1 MPTFYQRI
9 QSALK
14 AFSQNT
20 SPEYNRAV
28 YSYIGNGNIS
38 NNENDDNYI
47 RKGYQ
52 KNPTIYSLI
61 NLITKTAVAVPFIIY
76 EKKDEDALK
85 QYKALTSGIVNDD
98 SLIKAN
104 MIKKHALIKT
114 EHTPLHD
121 ILDRPNPAQ
130 SYATFMTEVIA
141 FGKLTGN
148 RFIYGIGPD
157 TREGKVFNELY
168 ALPSHLVEIKSNGI
182 FEPVS
187 KYCMSYG
194 RNQYDIEADDVLHI
208 ADFNPDYDGSGSHL
222 YGQSP
227 LLSGLRSMTS
237 NNEAVETGLKYLQ
250 NQTARGILTSE
261 DESLTPTQAQQL
273 KDAFRRNYQGSHNAG
288 DVIVT
293 PKKLSWT
300 NFGLS
305 AGDLQLLETYNA
317 SIKDLCNIFSV
328 PAVLLNNM
336 ESSTYNNMR
345 EAKKALYQNCV
356 IPELDKLRDELNRW
370 LVPLYG
376 ENLFLDFDYN
386 SISELQQEQEKIVS
400 QLSQSYWLSN
410 NEKRMAMGYGLDEEK
425 EIMNDFL
432 VPSNLIPISDLDLGS
447 EKNFFESA
455 VVEKQE
461 MNERLRKALK
471 KKADDHNESVT
482 SKTKKT
488 NVRTLFAVY
497 KRGVGAY
504 RTNPESVRP
513 TVNSEQQWAM
523 ARVNSY
529 IYALK
534 NGKFRGGKHDTDLF
548 PEGHPLSSKGKSIDL
563 NHKKLVPGMTDVFT
577 TQQEAEERARELGGS
592 GSHSHSWDGEQV
604 FMPFE
609 SHDEYNEAVS
619 NEKTHYDDDEEERR
633 RRRRNKDL
641 SDEHYDT
648 PDEAME
654 RARQIGCSLTHSHNT
669 EDGTVYMPCR
679 DMDELEQ
686 ALGTEKQE
694 TYGGYPK
701 KAIANAERAIKV
713 NDKYNNPCATA
724 VGKQRAQD
732 IVSNRSFSLSVLKRV
747 FSYLSRAKEYNTGT
761 YEKDDKP
768 VCGTISYNL
777 WGGDAMLN
785 WSERKLKQIEE

>member
-9 QSALK
+9 QSAIK

-20 SPEYNRAV
+20 NPEYNRAI
-28 YSYIGNGNIS
+28 YSYMGNGNIS

-52 KNPTIYSLI
+52 KNPTIYSI
-61 NLITKTAVAVPFIIY
+61 VNLITKTAVAVPYIIY
-76 EKKDEDALK
+76 EKKDEDTLK

-121 ILDRPNPAQ
+121 LLDRPNPAQ
-130 SYATFMTEVIA
+130 SYATWMTEVIA

-148 RFIYGIGPD
+148 RFIYGIGPES
-157 TREGKVFNELY
+157 RENKVFNELY
-168 ALPSHLVEIKSNGI
+168 ALPSHLVDIKSNGI
-182 FEPVS
+182 FEPVA
-187 KYCMSYG
+187 KYCMNYG
-194 RNQYDIEADDVLHI
+194 RNQYDIDASDVLHI

-305 AGDLQLLETYNA
+305 AGDLQLIETYNA

-328 PAVLLNNM
+328 PVQLLNNT

-376 ENLFLDFDYN
+376 ENLFLDFDYS

-400 QLSQSYWLSN
+400 QLSQSYWLSS
-410 NEKRMAMGYGLDEEK
+410 NEKRMAMGYGLDEDLD
-425 EIMNDFL
+425 IMNDYL
-432 VPSNLIPISDLDLGS
+432 VPSAFIPISDLDLGS

-455 VVEKQE
+455 VEEKQE
-461 MNERLRKALK
+461 INERLRKALK
-471 KKADDHNESVT
+471 KKADDHNESVR

-497 KRGVGAY
+497 KRGIGAY
-504 RTNPESVRP
+504 RTNPQSVRP
-513 TVNSEQQWAM
+513 TVSSEQQWAM

-529 IYALK
+529 LYALK
-534 NGKFRGGKHDTDLF
+534 NGKFRSGKHDTDLF
-548 PEGHPLSSKGKSIDL
+548 PEGHPLSSKGKSY
-563 NHKKLVPGMTDVFT
+563 
-577 TQQEAEERARELGGS
+577 R
-592 GSHSHSWDGEQV
+592 
-604 FMPFE
+604 
-609 SHDEYNEAVS
+609 
-619 NEKTHYDDDEEERR
+619 DEEDERR
-633 RRRRNKDL
+633 YSKQVQ
-641 SDEHYDT
+641 DEVYDT
-648 PDEAME
+648 PDEAMD
-654 RARQIGCSLTHSHNT
+654 RAREIGCTLTHSHNT

-679 DMDELEQ
+679 DMNELED
-686 ALGTEKQE
+686 ALGSEKQE

-701 KAIANAERAIKV
+701 KAISNAERAIKI
-713 NDKYNNPCATA
+713 NKKHNNACATA

-732 IVSNRSFSLSVLKRV
+732 IVANRPFSLSVLKRV
-747 FSYLSRAKEYNTGT
+747 YSYLSRAKAYDTGN

-785 WSERKLKQIEE
+785 WSDRKLKQIEE

>member
-9 QSALK
+9 QSAIK

-20 SPEYNRAV
+20 NPEYNRAI
-28 YSYIGNGNIS
+28 YSYMGNGNIS

-52 KNPTIYSLI
+52 KNPTIYSI
-61 NLITKTAVAVPFIIY
+61 VNLITKTAVAVPYIIY
-76 EKKDEDALK
+76 EKKDEDTLK

-121 ILDRPNPAQ
+121 LLDRPNPAQ
-130 SYATFMTEVIA
+130 SYATWMTEVIA

-148 RFIYGIGPD
+148 RFIYGIGPES
-157 TREGKVFNELY
+157 RENKVFNELY
-168 ALPSHLVEIKSNGI
+168 ALPSHLVDIKSNGI
-182 FEPVS
+182 FEPVA
-187 KYCMSYG
+187 KYCMNYG
-194 RNQYDIEADDVLHI
+194 RNQYDIDASDVLHI

-305 AGDLQLLETYNA
+305 AGDLQLIETYNA

-328 PAVLLNNM
+328 PVQLLNNT

-376 ENLFLDFDYN
+376 ENLFLDFDYS
-386 SISELQQEQEKIVS
+386 SISELQQEQEKIVA
-400 QLSQSYWLSN
+400 QLSQSYWLSS
-410 NEKRMAMGYGLDEEK
+410 NEKRMAMGYGLDEDLD
-425 EIMNDFL
+425 IMNDYL
-432 VPSNLIPISDLDLGS
+432 VPSAFIPISDLDLGS

-455 VVEKQE
+455 VEEKQE
-461 MNERLRKALK
+461 INERLRKALK
-471 KKADDHNESVT
+471 KKADDHNESVR

-497 KRGVGAY
+497 KRGIGAY
-504 RTNPESVRP
+504 RTNPQSVRP
-513 TVNSEQQWAM
+513 TVSSEQQWAM

-529 IYALK
+529 LYALK
-534 NGKFRGGKHDTDLF
+534 NGKFRSGKHDTDLF
-548 PEGHPLSSKGKSIDL
+548 PEGHPLSSKGKSY
-563 NHKKLVPGMTDVFT
+563 
-577 TQQEAEERARELGGS
+577 
-592 GSHSHSWDGEQV
+592 
-604 FMPFE
+604 
-609 SHDEYNEAVS
+609 HDEE
-619 NEKTHYDDDEEERR
+619 DERR
-633 RRRRNKDL
+633 YSKQAQ
-641 SDEHYDT
+641 DEVYDT
-648 PDEAME
+648 PDEAMD
-654 RARQIGCSLTHSHNT
+654 RAREIGCTLTHSHNT
-669 EDGTVYMPCR
+669 EDGTIYMPCR
-679 DMDELEQ
+679 DMNELED
-686 ALGTEKQE
+686 ALGSEKQE

-701 KAIANAERAIKV
+701 KAIANAERAIKI
-713 NDKYNNPCATA
+713 NNKHNNACATA

-732 IVSNRSFSLSVLKRV
+732 IVANRPFSLSVLKRV
-747 FSYLSRAKEYNTGT
+747 YSYLSRAKAYDTGS

-785 WSERKLKQIEE
+785 WSDRKLKQIEE

>member
-121 ILDRPNPAQ
+121 LLDRPNPAQ

-548 PEGHPLSSKGKSIDL
+548 PEGHPLSSKGKSY
-563 NHKKLVPGMTDVFT
+563 
-577 TQQEAEERARELGGS
+577 
-592 GSHSHSWDGEQV
+592 
-604 FMPFE
+604 
-609 SHDEYNEAVS
+609 HDE
-619 NEKTHYDDDEEERR
+619 EEERR
-633 RRRRNKDL
+633 YSKQVQ
-641 SDEHYDT
+641 DEVYDS
-648 PDEAME
+648 PDEAMD
-654 RARQIGCSLTHSHNT
+654 RAREIGCSLTHSHNT

-732 IVSNRSFSLSVLKRV
+732 IVSNRAFSLSVLKRV
-747 FSYLSRAKEYNTGT
+747 YSYLSRAKEYDTGT

>member
-1 MPTFYQRI
+1 
-9 QSALK
+9 
-14 AFSQNT
+14 
-20 SPEYNRAV
+20 
-28 YSYIGNGNIS
+28 
-38 NNENDDNYI
+38 
-47 RKGYQ
+47 
-52 KNPTIYSLI
+52 
-61 NLITKTAVAVPFIIY
+61 
-76 EKKDEDALK
+76 
-85 QYKALTSGIVNDD
+85 
-98 SLIKAN
+98 
-104 MIKKHALIKT
+104 
-114 EHTPLHD
+114 
-121 ILDRPNPAQ
+121 
-130 SYATFMTEVIA
+130 
-141 FGKLTGN
+141 
-148 RFIYGIGPD
+148 
-157 TREGKVFNELY
+157 
-168 ALPSHLVEIKSNGI
+168 
-182 FEPVS
+182 
-187 KYCMSYG
+187 
-194 RNQYDIEADDVLHI
+194 
-208 ADFNPDYDGSGSHL
+208 
-222 YGQSP
+222 
-227 LLSGLRSMTS
+227 
-237 NNEAVETGLKYLQ
+237 
-250 NQTARGILTSE
+250 
-261 DESLTPTQAQQL
+261 
-273 KDAFRRNYQGSHNAG
+273 
-288 DVIVT
+288 
-293 PKKLSWT
+293 
-300 NFGLS
+300 
-305 AGDLQLLETYNA
+305 
-317 SIKDLCNIFSV
+317 
-328 PAVLLNNM
+328 
-336 ESSTYNNMR
+336 
-345 EAKKALYQNCV
+345 
-356 IPELDKLRDELNRW
+356 
-370 LVPLYG
+370 
-376 ENLFLDFDYN
+376 
-386 SISELQQEQEKIVS
+386 
-400 QLSQSYWLSN
+400 
-410 NEKRMAMGYGLDEEK
+410 MAMGYGLDEEK

-548 PEGHPLSSKGKSIDL
+548 PEGHPLSSKGKSY
-563 NHKKLVPGMTDVFT
+563 
-577 TQQEAEERARELGGS
+577 
-592 GSHSHSWDGEQV
+592 
-604 FMPFE
+604 
-609 SHDEYNEAVS
+609 HDE
-619 NEKTHYDDDEEERR
+619 EEERR
-633 RRRRNKDL
+633 YSKQVQ
-641 SDEHYDT
+641 DEVYDS
-648 PDEAME
+648 PDEAMD
-654 RARQIGCSLTHSHNT
+654 RAREIGCSLTHSHNT

-732 IVSNRSFSLSVLKRV
+732 IVSNRAFSLSVLKRV
-747 FSYLSRAKEYNTGT
+747 YSYLSRAKEYNTGT

>member
-20 SPEYNRAV
+20 NPEYNRAI

-52 KNPTIYSLI
+52 KNPTIYSII
-61 NLITKTAVAVPFIIY
+61 NLITKTAVAVPYIIY
-76 EKKDEDALK
+76 EKKDEDSLK

-114 EHTPLHD
+114 QHTDLHD
-121 ILDRPNPAQ
+121 LLDRPNPAQ
-130 SYATFMTEVIA
+130 SYATWMTEVIA

-148 RFIYGIGPD
+148 RFIYGIGPESRD
-157 TREGKVFNELY
+157 NKIFNELY
-168 ALPSHLVEIKSNGI
+168 ALPSHLVDIKSNGI

-187 KYCMSYG
+187 KYCMNYG
-194 RNQYDIEADDVLHI
+194 RNQYDIDANDVLHI

-305 AGDLQLLETYNA
+305 AGDLQLIETYNA

-328 PAVLLNNM
+328 PVQLLNNT

-376 ENLFLDFDYN
+376 ENLFLDFDYS
-386 SISELQQEQEKIVS
+386 SISELQQEQEKIVT
-400 QLSQSYWLSN
+400 QLSQSYWLSS
-410 NEKRMAMGYGLDEEK
+410 NEKRMVMGYGLDEGLD
-425 EIMNDFL
+425 IMNDYL
-432 VPSNLIPISDLDLGS
+432 VPSALIPISDLDLGS
-447 EKNFFESA
+447 EKNFFEVA
-455 VVEKQE
+455 VEEKQE
-461 MNERLRKALK
+461 INERLRKALK

-497 KRGVGAY
+497 KRGIGAY
-504 RTNPESVRP
+504 RTNPQSVRP
-513 TVNSEQQWAM
+513 TVSSEQQWAM

-534 NGKFRGGKHDTDLF
+534 NGKFRSGKHDTDLF
-548 PEGHPLSSKGKSIDL
+548 PEGHPLSSKGKSY
-563 NHKKLVPGMTDVFT
+563 
-577 TQQEAEERARELGGS
+577 
-592 GSHSHSWDGEQV
+592 
-604 FMPFE
+604 
-609 SHDEYNEAVS
+609 HDE
-619 NEKTHYDDDEEERR
+619 EEERR
-633 RRRRNKDL
+633 YSKQVQ
-641 SDEHYDT
+641 DEVYDS

-654 RARQIGCSLTHSHNT
+654 RAREIGCTLTHSHNT

-679 DMDELEQ
+679 DMNELED
-686 ALGTEKQE
+686 ALGSQKQE

-701 KAIANAERAIKV
+701 KAIANAERAIKI
-713 NDKYNNPCATA
+713 NKKHNNACATA

-732 IVSNRSFSLSVLKRV
+732 IVANRAFSLSVLKRV
-747 FSYLSRAKEYNTGT
+747 YSYLSRAKAYDTGN

-777 WGGDAMLN
+777 WGGDSMLN

>member
-1 MPTFYQRI
+1 MPSFYQRI

-14 AFSQNT
+14 AFSQDTN
-20 SPEYNRAV
+20 PEYNKVV
-28 YSYIGNGNIS
+28 YSYMGNGTIS

-61 NLITKTAVAVPFIIY
+61 NLITKTAVAIPYIIY

-85 QYKALTSGIVNDD
+85 RYKSLTSGTVNND
-98 SLIKAN
+98 SLMKAN
-104 MIKKHALIKT
+104 IIRKHALIET
-114 EHTPLHD
+114 QHTPLHD
-121 ILDRPNPAQ
+121 LLDRPNPAQ
-130 SYATFMTEVIA
+130 SYATFMSEVIA

-148 RFIYGIGPD
+148 RFIYGIGPESRD
-157 TREGKVFNELY
+157 NKVFNELY
-168 ALPSHLVEIKSNGI
+168 TLPSHLVEIKSNGI

-194 RNQYDIEADDVLHI
+194 RSTYDIEAEDVLHI

-227 LLSGLRSMTS
+227 LMSGLRTMTS

-328 PAVLLNNM
+328 PVQLLNNT

-345 EAKKALYQNCV
+345 EAKKALYQNAV

-376 ENLFLDFDYN
+376 DNLFLDFDYS
-386 SISELQQEQEKIVS
+386 SISELQQEQEKIVE
-400 QLSQSYWLSN
+400 QLTKSYWLSN
-410 NEKRMAMGYGLDEEK
+410 NEKRQAMGYGLDEEQ
-425 EIMNDFL
+425 EIMNDYL
-432 VPSNLIPISDLDLGS
+432 VPNSLVPISDLEFGAQS
-447 EKNFFESA
+447 PNFFDNSVQE
-455 VVEKQE
+455 VPKNEKPPTELEKTLMMEVDEDMMEVEE
-461 MNERLRKALK
+461 TMMG
-471 KKADDHNESVT
+471 DDHET
-482 SKTKKT
+482 HK
-488 NVRTLFAVY
+488 AV
-497 KRGVGAY
+497 
-504 RTNPESVRP
+504 ED
-513 TVNSEQQWAM
+513 E
-523 ARVNSY
+523 
-529 IYALK
+529 IYD
-534 NGKFRGGKHDTDLF
+534 N
-548 PEGHPLSSKGKSIDL
+548 
-563 NHKKLVPGMTDVFT
+563 
-577 TQQEAEERARELGGS
+577 Q
-592 GSHSHSWDGEQV
+592 
-604 FMPFE
+604 
-609 SHDEYNEAVS
+609 
-619 NEKTHYDDDEEERR
+619 
-633 RRRRNKDL
+633 
-641 SDEHYDT
+641 
-648 PDEAME
+648 DEAME
-654 RARQIGCSLTHSHNT
+654 RAREIGCTLTHSHDT
-669 EDGTVYMPCR
+669 DDGTIYMPCR
-679 DMDELEQ
+679 NMDELEQ
-686 ALGTEKQE
+686 ALGNQEKQE

-701 KAIANAERAIKV
+701 KAISNAERAIKV
-713 NDKYNNPCATA
+713 NEKHNNKCATA

-732 IVSNRSFSLSVLKRV
+732 IVANRAFSLSVLKRV
-747 FSYLSRAKEYNTGT
+747 YGYLSRAKEYNTGK
-761 YEKDDKP
+761 YEVDGKA

-777 WGGDAMLN
+777 WGGDSMLS
-785 WSERKLKQIEE
+785 WSERKLKQIENES

>member
-61 NLITKTAVAVPFIIY
+61 NLITKTAVAVPYIIY

-121 ILDRPNPAQ
+121 LLDRPNPAQ

-548 PEGHPLSSKGKSIDL
+548 PEGHPLSSKGKSY
-563 NHKKLVPGMTDVFT
+563 
-577 TQQEAEERARELGGS
+577 
-592 GSHSHSWDGEQV
+592 
-604 FMPFE
+604 
-609 SHDEYNEAVS
+609 HDE
-619 NEKTHYDDDEEERR
+619 EEERR
-633 RRRRNKDL
+633 YSKQVQ
-641 SDEHYDT
+641 DEVYDS
-648 PDEAME
+648 PDEAMD
-654 RARQIGCSLTHSHNT
+654 RAREIGCSLTHSHNT

-732 IVSNRSFSLSVLKRV
+732 IVSNRAFSLSVLKRV
-747 FSYLSRAKEYNTGT
+747 YSYLSRAKEYNTGT

>member
-20 SPEYNRAV
+20 NPEYNRAI
-28 YSYIGNGNIS
+28 YSYMGNGNIS

-52 KNPTIYSLI
+52 KNPTIYSI
-61 NLITKTAVAVPFIIY
+61 VNLITKTAVAVPYIIY
-76 EKKDEDALK
+76 EKRDEDSLK

-104 MIKKHALIKT
+104 MIKKHALVKT

-121 ILDRPNPAQ
+121 LLDRPNPAQ
-130 SYATFMTEVIA
+130 SYATWMTEVIA

-148 RFIYGIGPD
+148 RFIYGIGPESRD
-157 TREGKVFNELY
+157 NKIFNELY
-168 ALPSHLVEIKSNGI
+168 ALPSHLVDIKSNGI
-182 FEPVS
+182 FEPVA
-187 KYCMSYG
+187 KYCMNYG
-194 RNQYDIEADDVLHI
+194 RNQYDIDASDVLHI

-305 AGDLQLLETYNA
+305 AGDLQLIETYNA

-328 PAVLLNNM
+328 PVQLLNNT

-376 ENLFLDFDYN
+376 ENLFLDFDYS
-386 SISELQQEQEKIVS
+386 SISELQQEQEKIVA
-400 QLSQSYWLSN
+400 QLSQSYWLSS
-410 NEKRMAMGYGLDEEK
+410 NEKRMAMGYGLDEDLD
-425 EIMNDFL
+425 IMNDYL
-432 VPSNLIPISDLDLGS
+432 VPSAFIPISDLDLGS

-455 VVEKQE
+455 VEEKQE
-461 MNERLRKALK
+461 INERLRKALK
-471 KKADDHNESVT
+471 KKADDHNESVR

-497 KRGVGAY
+497 KRGIGAY
-504 RTNPESVRP
+504 RTNPQSVRP
-513 TVNSEQQWAM
+513 TVSSEQQWAM

-534 NGKFRGGKHDTDLF
+534 NGKFRSGKHDTDLF
-548 PEGHPLSSKGKSIDL
+548 PEGHPLSSKGKSY
-563 NHKKLVPGMTDVFT
+563 
-577 TQQEAEERARELGGS
+577 
-592 GSHSHSWDGEQV
+592 
-604 FMPFE
+604 
-609 SHDEYNEAVS
+609 HDE
-619 NEKTHYDDDEEERR
+619 EEERR
-633 RRRRNKDL
+633 YSKQL
-641 SDEHYDT
+641 QDEVYDT
-648 PDEAME
+648 PDEAMD
-654 RARQIGCSLTHSHNT
+654 RAREIGCTLTHSHNT

-679 DMDELEQ
+679 DMNELED

-701 KAIANAERAIKV
+701 KAIANAERAIKI
-713 NDKYNNPCATA
+713 NKKHNNACATA

-732 IVSNRSFSLSVLKRV
+732 IVANRSFSLSVLKRV
-747 FSYLSRAKEYNTGT
+747 YSYLSRAKAYDTGN

>member
-1 MPTFYQRI
+1 
-9 QSALK
+9 
-14 AFSQNT
+14 
-20 SPEYNRAV
+20 
-28 YSYIGNGNIS
+28 
-38 NNENDDNYI
+38 
-47 RKGYQ
+47 
-52 KNPTIYSLI
+52 
-61 NLITKTAVAVPFIIY
+61 
-76 EKKDEDALK
+76 
-85 QYKALTSGIVNDD
+85 
-98 SLIKAN
+98 
-104 MIKKHALIKT
+104 
-114 EHTPLHD
+114 
-121 ILDRPNPAQ
+121 
-130 SYATFMTEVIA
+130 
-141 FGKLTGN
+141 
-148 RFIYGIGPD
+148 
-157 TREGKVFNELY
+157 
-168 ALPSHLVEIKSNGI
+168 
-182 FEPVS
+182 
-187 KYCMSYG
+187 
-194 RNQYDIEADDVLHI
+194 
-208 ADFNPDYDGSGSHL
+208 
-222 YGQSP
+222 
-227 LLSGLRSMTS
+227 
-237 NNEAVETGLKYLQ
+237 
-250 NQTARGILTSE
+250 
-261 DESLTPTQAQQL
+261 
-273 KDAFRRNYQGSHNAG
+273 
-288 DVIVT
+288 
-293 PKKLSWT
+293 
-300 NFGLS
+300 
-305 AGDLQLLETYNA
+305 
-317 SIKDLCNIFSV
+317 
-328 PAVLLNNM
+328 
-336 ESSTYNNMR
+336 
-345 EAKKALYQNCV
+345 
-356 IPELDKLRDELNRW
+356 
-370 LVPLYG
+370 
-376 ENLFLDFDYN
+376 
-386 SISELQQEQEKIVS
+386 
-400 QLSQSYWLSN
+400 
-410 NEKRMAMGYGLDEEK
+410 MGYGLDEEK

>member
-9 QSALK
+9 QSAIK

-20 SPEYNRAV
+20 NPEYNRAI
-28 YSYIGNGNIS
+28 YSYMGNGNIS

-52 KNPTIYSLI
+52 KNPTIYSI
-61 NLITKTAVAVPFIIY
+61 VNLITKTAVAVPYIIY
-76 EKKDEDALK
+76 EKKDEDTLK

-121 ILDRPNPAQ
+121 LLDRPNPAQ
-130 SYATFMTEVIA
+130 SYATWMTEVIA

-148 RFIYGIGPD
+148 RFIYGIGPES
-157 TREGKVFNELY
+157 RENKVFNELY
-168 ALPSHLVEIKSNGI
+168 ALPSHLVDIKSNGI
-182 FEPVS
+182 FEPVA
-187 KYCMSYG
+187 KYCMNYG
-194 RNQYDIEADDVLHI
+194 RNQYDIDASDVLHI

-305 AGDLQLLETYNA
+305 AGDLQLIETYNA

-328 PAVLLNNM
+328 PVQLLNNT

-376 ENLFLDFDYN
+376 ENLFLDFDYS

-400 QLSQSYWLSN
+400 QLSQSYWLSS
-410 NEKRMAMGYGLDEEK
+410 NEKRMAMGYGLDEDLD
-425 EIMNDFL
+425 IMNDYL
-432 VPSNLIPISDLDLGS
+432 VPSAFIPISDLDLGS

-455 VVEKQE
+455 VEEKQE
-461 MNERLRKALK
+461 INERLRKALK
-471 KKADDHNESVT
+471 KKADDHNESVR

-497 KRGVGAY
+497 KRGIGAY
-504 RTNPESVRP
+504 RTNPQSVRP
-513 TVNSEQQWAM
+513 TVSSEQQWAM

-529 IYALK
+529 LYALK
-534 NGKFRGGKHDTDLF
+534 NGKFRSGKHDTDLF
-548 PEGHPLSSKGKSIDL
+548 PEGHPLSSKGKSY
-563 NHKKLVPGMTDVFT
+563 
-577 TQQEAEERARELGGS
+577 
-592 GSHSHSWDGEQV
+592 
-604 FMPFE
+604 
-609 SHDEYNEAVS
+609 HDEE
-619 NEKTHYDDDEEERR
+619 DERR
-633 RRRRNKDL
+633 YSKQVQ
-641 SDEHYDT
+641 DEVYDT
-648 PDEAME
+648 PDEAMD
-654 RARQIGCSLTHSHNT
+654 RAREIGCTLTHSHNT

-679 DMDELEQ
+679 DMNELED
-686 ALGTEKQE
+686 ALGSEKQE

-701 KAIANAERAIKV
+701 KAISNAERAIKI
-713 NDKYNNPCATA
+713 NKKHNNACATA

-732 IVSNRSFSLSVLKRV
+732 IVANRPFSLSVLKRV
-747 FSYLSRAKEYNTGT
+747 YSYLSRAKAYDTGN

-785 WSERKLKQIEE
+785 WSDRKLKQIEE

>member
-20 SPEYNRAV
+20 NPEYNRAI
-28 YSYIGNGNIS
+28 YSYMGNGNIS

-52 KNPTIYSLI
+52 KNPTIYSI
-61 NLITKTAVAVPFIIY
+61 VNLITKTAVAVPYIIY
-76 EKKDEDALK
+76 EKRDEDSLK

-104 MIKKHALIKT
+104 MIKKHALVKT

-121 ILDRPNPAQ
+121 LLDRPNPAQ
-130 SYATFMTEVIA
+130 SYATWMTEVIA

-148 RFIYGIGPD
+148 RFIYGIGPESRD
-157 TREGKVFNELY
+157 NKIFNELY
-168 ALPSHLVEIKSNGI
+168 ALPSHLVDIKSNGI
-182 FEPVS
+182 FEPVA
-187 KYCMSYG
+187 KYCMNYG
-194 RNQYDIEADDVLHI
+194 RNQYDIDASDVLHI

-305 AGDLQLLETYNA
+305 AGDLHLIETYNA

-328 PAVLLNNM
+328 PVQLLNNT

-376 ENLFLDFDYN
+376 ENLFLDFDYS
-386 SISELQQEQEKIVS
+386 SISELQQEQEKIVA
-400 QLSQSYWLSN
+400 QLSQSYWLSS
-410 NEKRMAMGYGLDEEK
+410 NEKRMAMGYGLDEDLD
-425 EIMNDFL
+425 IMNDYL
-432 VPSNLIPISDLDLGS
+432 VPSAFIPISDLDLGS

-455 VVEKQE
+455 VEEKQE
-461 MNERLRKALK
+461 INERLRKALK
-471 KKADDHNESVT
+471 KKADDHNESVR

-497 KRGVGAY
+497 KRGIGAY
-504 RTNPESVRP
+504 RTNPQSVRP
-513 TVNSEQQWAM
+513 TVSSEQQWAM

-534 NGKFRGGKHDTDLF
+534 NGKFRSGKHDTDLF
-548 PEGHPLSSKGKSIDL
+548 PEGHPLSSKGKSY
-563 NHKKLVPGMTDVFT
+563 
-577 TQQEAEERARELGGS
+577 
-592 GSHSHSWDGEQV
+592 
-604 FMPFE
+604 
-609 SHDEYNEAVS
+609 HDE
-619 NEKTHYDDDEEERR
+619 EEERR
-633 RRRRNKDL
+633 YSKQVQ
-641 SDEHYDT
+641 DEVYDT
-648 PDEAME
+648 PDEAMD
-654 RARQIGCSLTHSHNT
+654 RAREIGCTLTHSHNT

-679 DMDELEQ
+679 DMNELED

-701 KAIANAERAIKV
+701 KAIANAERAIKI
-713 NDKYNNPCATA
+713 NKKHNNACATA

-732 IVSNRSFSLSVLKRV
+732 IVANRSFSLSVLKRV
-747 FSYLSRAKEYNTGT
+747 YSYLSRAKAYDTGN

>member
-9 QSALK
+9 QSAIK

-20 SPEYNRAV
+20 NPEYNRAI
-28 YSYIGNGNIS
+28 YSYMGNGNIS

-52 KNPTIYSLI
+52 KNPTIYSI
-61 NLITKTAVAVPFIIY
+61 VNQITKTVVAVPYIIY
-76 EKKDEDALK
+76 EKKDEDTLK

-121 ILDRPNPAQ
+121 LLDRPNPAQ
-130 SYATFMTEVIA
+130 SYATWMTEVIA

-148 RFIYGIGPD
+148 RFIYGIGPES
-157 TREGKVFNELY
+157 RENKVFNELY
-168 ALPSHLVEIKSNGI
+168 ALPSHLVDIKSNGI
-182 FEPVS
+182 FEPVA
-187 KYCMSYG
+187 KYCMNYG
-194 RNQYDIEADDVLHI
+194 RNQYDIDASDVLHI

-305 AGDLQLLETYNA
+305 AGDLQLIETYNA

-328 PAVLLNNM
+328 PVQLLNNT

-376 ENLFLDFDYN
+376 ENLFLDFDYS
-386 SISELQQEQEKIVS
+386 SISELQQEQEKIVA
-400 QLSQSYWLSN
+400 QLSQSYWLSS
-410 NEKRMAMGYGLDEEK
+410 NEKRMAMGYGLDEDLD
-425 EIMNDFL
+425 IMNDYL
-432 VPSNLIPISDLDLGS
+432 VPSAFIPISDLDLGS

-455 VVEKQE
+455 VEEKQE
-461 MNERLRKALK
+461 INERLRKALK
-471 KKADDHNESVT
+471 KKADDHNESVR

-497 KRGVGAY
+497 KRGIGAY
-504 RTNPESVRP
+504 RTNPQSVRP
-513 TVNSEQQWAM
+513 TVSSEQQWAM

-529 IYALK
+529 LYALK
-534 NGKFRGGKHDTDLF
+534 NGKFRSGKHDTDLF
-548 PEGHPLSSKGKSIDL
+548 PEGHPLSSKGKSY
-563 NHKKLVPGMTDVFT
+563 
-577 TQQEAEERARELGGS
+577 
-592 GSHSHSWDGEQV
+592 
-604 FMPFE
+604 
-609 SHDEYNEAVS
+609 HDEE
-619 NEKTHYDDDEEERR
+619 DERR
-633 RRRRNKDL
+633 YSKQAQ
-641 SDEHYDT
+641 DEVYDT
-648 PDEAME
+648 PDEAMD
-654 RARQIGCSLTHSHNT
+654 RAREIGCTLTHSHNT
-669 EDGTVYMPCR
+669 EDGTIYMPCR
-679 DMDELEQ
+679 DMNELED
-686 ALGTEKQE
+686 ALGSEKQE

-701 KAIANAERAIKV
+701 KAIANAERAIKI
-713 NDKYNNPCATA
+713 NNKHNNACATA

-732 IVSNRSFSLSVLKRV
+732 IVANRPFSLSVLKRV
-747 FSYLSRAKEYNTGT
+747 YSYLSRAKAYDTGS

-785 WSERKLKQIEE
+785 WSDRKLKQIEE

>member
-1 MPTFYQRI
+1 M
-9 QSALK
+9 K
-14 AFSQNT
+14 
-20 SPEYNRAV
+20 
-28 YSYIGNGNIS
+28 
-38 NNENDDNYI
+38 
-47 RKGYQ
+47 
-52 KNPTIYSLI
+52 
-61 NLITKTAVAVPFIIY
+61 
-76 EKKDEDALK
+76 KKDEDALK

-482 SKTKKT
+482 SKTKK
-488 NVRTLFAVY
+488 N
-497 KRGVGAY
+497 
-504 RTNPESVRP
+504 
-513 TVNSEQQWAM
+513 
-523 ARVNSY
+523 
-529 IYALK
+529 
-534 NGKFRGGKHDTDLF
+534 
-548 PEGHPLSSKGKSIDL
+548 
-563 NHKKLVPGMTDVFT
+563 
-577 TQQEAEERARELGGS
+577 
-592 GSHSHSWDGEQV
+592 
-604 FMPFE
+604 
-609 SHDEYNEAVS
+609 
-619 NEKTHYDDDEEERR
+619 
-633 RRRRNKDL
+633 
-641 SDEHYDT
+641 
-648 PDEAME
+648 
-654 RARQIGCSLTHSHNT
+654 
-669 EDGTVYMPCR
+669 
-679 DMDELEQ
+679 
-686 ALGTEKQE
+686 
-694 TYGGYPK
+694 
-701 KAIANAERAIKV
+701 
-713 NDKYNNPCATA
+713 
-724 VGKQRAQD
+724 
-732 IVSNRSFSLSVLKRV
+732 
-747 FSYLSRAKEYNTGT
+747 
-761 YEKDDKP
+761 
-768 VCGTISYNL
+768 
-777 WGGDAMLN
+777 
-785 WSERKLKQIEE
+785 

>member
-1 MPTFYQRI
+1 MPTFYQRL

-20 SPEYNRAV
+20 NPEYNRAI
-28 YSYIGNGNIS
+28 YSYMGNSTIS
-38 NNENDDNYI
+38 NTENDDNYI

-52 KNPTIYSLI
+52 KNPTIYSLV
-61 NLITKTAVAVPFIIY
+61 NLITKTAVAVPYIIY
-76 EKKDEDALK
+76 EKQDEDTLK

-104 MIKKHALIKT
+104 MIKKHALKKV

-121 ILDRPNPAQ
+121 LLDRPNPAQ
-130 SYATFMTEVIA
+130 SYATWMTEVIA

-148 RFIYGIGPD
+148 RFIYGIGPES
-157 TREGKVFNELY
+157 REGKIFNELY
-168 ALPSHLVEIKSNGI
+168 ALPSHLIEIKSNGI
-182 FEPVS
+182 FEPVA
-187 KYCMSYG
+187 KYCMNYG
-194 RNQYDIEADDVLHI
+194 RNAYDIEADDILHI

-227 LLSGLRSMTS
+227 LLSGLRSMVS

-305 AGDLQLLETYNA
+305 AGDLQLIETYNA

-328 PAVLLNNM
+328 PVQLLNNT

-345 EAKKALYQNCV
+345 EAKKALYQNAV

-376 ENLFLDFDYN
+376 ENLFLDFDYS
-386 SISELQQEQEKIVS
+386 SISELQQEQEKIVA
-400 QLSQSYWLSN
+400 QLSQSYWLSS
-410 NEKRMAMGYGLDEEK
+410 NEKRMAMGYGLDDEL
-425 EIMNDFL
+425 EIMNDYL
-432 VPSNLIPISDLDLGS
+432 VPSNFLPISDLDLGS
-447 EKNFFESA
+447 EKNFFEHA
-455 VVEKQE
+455 IEEKQKI
-461 MNERLRKALK
+461 NERLRKALK
-471 KKADDHNESVT
+471 KKADDHNEKVK

-497 KRGVGAY
+497 KRGIGAY
-504 RTNPESVRP
+504 RTNPQSVRP
-513 TVNSEQQWAM
+513 TVSSEQQWAM

-529 IYALK
+529 LYALK
-534 NGKFRGGKHDTDLF
+534 NGKFRSGKHDTDLF

-563 NHKKLVPGMTDVFT
+563 DYKKLVPGMTDVFT
-577 TQQEAEERARELGGS
+577 TEQEAEERARELGGS
-592 GSHSHSWDGEQV
+592 GSHSHSWDGEEV

-609 SHDEYNEAVS
+609 SHDEYNEAVAD
-619 NEKTHYDDDEEERR
+619 EKTHYDEEEE
-633 RRRRNKDL
+633 RRRNKDL
-641 SDEHYDT
+641 EDEVYDT
-648 PDEAME
+648 PDEAMQ
-654 RARQIGCSLTHSHNT
+654 RAREIGCDITHSHNT
-669 EDGTVYMPCR
+669 GSGTVYMPCR
-679 DMDELEQ
+679 NMEELQ
-686 ALGTEKQE
+686 QQLDKQQKQE
-694 TYGGYPK
+694 SYGGYPK
-701 KAIANAERAIKV
+701 KAISNAEKAIKI

-724 VGKQRAQD
+724 VGKKRAQD
-732 IVSNRSFSLSVLKRV
+732 IVANRSFSLSVLKRV
-747 FSYLSRAKEYNTGT
+747 YSYLSRAKAYDTGNF
-761 YEKDDKP
+761 EKDDKP

-777 WGGDAMLN
+777 WGGDSMLK